1 MRIERI
7 IYSVLIITASALA
20 AIHWRK
26 ASLFALENEELRLQV
41 ESLQNESAN
50 AERIAELAK
59 ENSEKLRE
67 QRAELMKLR
76 NQVTQLGGEKKA
88 AESLKVENER
98 LKTQLNQARTGGVGD
113 GANSIS
119 PQRDDVVGRDVFPR
133 ENWSFAGYATPESA
147 LVSAIW
153 AMKEGNP
160 ETYLKSLAPEEQ
172 QRMAALW
179 ANKSETEIAEKH
191 KGDVSTISGLRVL
204 ERQNTSPTEVVMTV
218 FIEGPG
224 RPQKIRMHQV
234 GNEWKFGGF
243 IHEQQQAQA
252 QP

>member
-1 MRIERI
+1 MR
-7 IYSVLIITASALA
+7 
-20 AIHWRK
+20 
-26 ASLFALENEELRLQV
+26 
-41 ESLQNESAN
+41 
-50 AERIAELAK
+50 
-59 ENSEKLRE
+59 
-67 QRAELMKLR
+67 LR

-88 AESLKVENER
+88 AENLRVENER
-98 LKTQLNQARTGGVGD
+98 LRAQLTLARAAGG
-113 GANSIS
+113 GAVAESVS
-119 PQRDDVVGRDVFPR
+119 PQKDDAVRRDVFPR

-179 ANKSETEIAEKH
+179 ENKSETEIAEKH

-204 ERQNTSPTEVVMTV
+204 ERQSTSPTEVVMTV

-224 RPQKIRMHQV
+224 RPEKIRMNQV
-234 GNEWKFGGF
+234 GSEWKFGGF
-243 IHEQQQAQA
+243 IREQQQAQE